1 MTENKGKSP
10 APRGLKAAGRRL
22 WDSVLEQFELEEYER
37 NLLLQCAQTCDLIS
51 DLQATIEQL
60 GVDTAAREM
69 AEIRQQRLC
78 LARLIVAM
86 RLPVVW
92 PRMVS
97 RCARSG
103 GVSGVFM

>member
-1 MTENKGKSP
+1 
-10 APRGLKAAGRRL
+10 L
-22 WDSVLEQFELEEYER
+22 VLEQFELEEYER

-60 GVDTAAREM
+60 GVDTAGREM

-86 RLPVVW
+86 RLP
-92 PRMVS
+92 
-97 RCARSG
+97 SG
-103 GVSGVFM
+103 LAEDGKPMRAQRRGLRGVYVSGA